1 MQLAGF
7 DTDVANNGLECIRR
21 VTEEK
26 GFDCVL
32 MDLEMPIMSGIAAA
46 TEIRHKEAA
55 GEIHGRI
62 PIIAVTGNAR
72 TEYVEKSK
80 LLKD

>member
-1 MQLAGF
+1 
-7 DTDVANNGLECIRR
+7 
-21 VTEEK
+21 
-26 GFDCVL
+26 